1 MKGKYHI
8 IIQNNRVHYEFDLRR
23 NITIIRGD
31 SGSGKT
37 TLINMIDLL
46 TSRGTSSGI
55 EISCS
60 KNCRTLPAA
69 DWQIILPL
77 LHDQIIFLDEDS
89 VFIKSEDFARAVR
102 QSDNYFVIVT
112 REDLPNL
119 PYSVDEI
126 YGIHAS
132 GKYHDLKRTYNE
144 LYRIYEPSKNIDQT
158 TQTAPPVYSESNHH
172 PASGAVS
179 VGMIPDAVVTEDSHS
194 GFTFFDHVCRQN
206 HIQCQ
211 SAGGKSS
218 LRKELAAT
226 QGNVILG
233 IADGAAIG
241 PEMNELYQLMVKK
254 ENIRLYLP
262 ESFEWLILRSGLID
276 GKYVQDILEHPEDFI
291 DSTEY
296 FSWEQFFTSLLE
308 EQTQNT
314 YLQYQKSRL
323 NPVYL
328 QRKILKQILD
338 LLPVRFSE

>member
-144 LYRIYEPSKNIDQT
+144 LYRIYEPENEINQPV
-158 TQTAPPVYSESNHH
+158 PPVYSEGNHH
-172 PASGAVS
+172 SASGADS
-179 VGMIPDAVVTEDSHS
+179 IGMIPDAVVTEDSHS
-194 GFTFFDHVCRQN
+194 GFTFFDHVCCQN

-218 LRKELAAT
+218 LRKVLAAT
-226 QGNVILG
+226 QGNEVLG

-254 ENIRLYLP
+254 GNIRLYLP

-328 QRKILKQILD
+328 QKKILKQILD

>member
-46 TSRGTSSGI
+46 TNRGTSSGI

-102 QSDNYFVIVT
+102 QSDNYFVIIT

-126 YGIHAS
+126 YGIHTS

-144 LYRIYEPSKNIDQT
+144 LYRIYGPENETNLP
-158 TQTAPPVYSESNHH
+158 APPVYSEGNHH
-172 PASGAVS
+172 PASEADF
-179 VGMIPDAVVTEDSHS
+179 VGMIPDSVVTEDSRS
-194 GFTFFDHVCRQN
+194 GFDFFDHVCRQN

-218 LRKELAAT
+218 LRKMLSAV
-226 QGNVILG
+226 QGDSILG